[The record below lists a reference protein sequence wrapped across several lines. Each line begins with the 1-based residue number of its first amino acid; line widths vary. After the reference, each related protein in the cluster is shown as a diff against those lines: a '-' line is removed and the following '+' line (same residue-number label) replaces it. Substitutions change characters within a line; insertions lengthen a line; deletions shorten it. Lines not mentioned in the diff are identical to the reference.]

1 MQLSIYASNLIC
13 LAFERF
19 WLLAGEGA
27 HVFVI
32 AWPPD
37 ERFSPR
43 PCKCSTLSPWAQP
56 TTWSQDC
63 TVMSLCSMLTPK
75 TYSTSHNRKAFD
87 QSDGSSAGA
96 VDMLPVPHVER
107 SLLSAWL
114 TAEILWSDQSADLSS
129 QSGTPLKSRKEN
141 DVNFSGKKKKK
152 NENAILVQINVW
164 ANTFFLG
171 EYNRNKTAF
180 HCYIQ
185 VTEKWRRKLRHHLL
199 KERVAGVGLAWNS
212 KKGGGDYRAKLSRC
226 GCAEESGDAGE
237 ERSRDEPEKEGSDP
251 AAKIKSSSRAEVS
264 SSRPGF
270 FFFFFLKLR
279 KGSLDKMEGEKRR
292 RWRAYCHIILCSL
305 ICLWKP
311 SHDFTCL
318 HTATG

>member
-152 NENAILVQINVW
+152 TKTPYWYKSMFEPTHFFWV
-164 ANTFFLG
+164 NTTGTRQRSTATSRWQRSGG
-171 EYNRNKTAF
+171 ESWDTIF
-180 HCYIQ
+180 
-185 VTEKWRRKLRHHLL
+185 
-199 KERVAGVGLAWNS
+199 S
-212 KKGGGDYRAKLSRC
+212 KKGWRVWDSLEIQKRGGGLQSKAVKMWMCGGVGWCRRREKQRRARKRRNRPC
-226 GCAEESGDAGE
+226 CKNQVIESSWSE
-237 ERSRDEPEKEGSDP
+237 LQP
-251 AAKIKSSSRAEVS
+251 
-264 SSRPGF
+264 PGF
-270 FFFFFLKLR
+270 FFFFFFL
-279 KGSLDKMEGEKRR
+279 S
-292 RWRAYCHIILCSL
+292 
-305 ICLWKP
+305 
-311 SHDFTCL
+311 
-318 HTATG
+318 